1 MKDDQDID
9 PREALEKILSC
20 MKFKADEVNYIFFRL
35 VMPKSDR
42 RLEGCFWI
50 YDSSDVIVAC
60 SDFDSVFYNAKQ
72 CLEAISSSESF
83 VVKVDAIPPN
93 TSHIYM
99 LNSMTPYIKI
109 PNPFWKKSLYEMLVT
124 ADLLK
129 EST

>member
-1 MKDDQDID
+1 MKDDRDID

-20 MKFKADEVNYIFFRL
+20 MKFKADEVDYVFFRL

-50 YDSSDVIVAC
+50 YDSDVLVAC
-60 SDFDSVFYNAKQ
+60 SDLDSVFYNAEQ

-83 VVKVDAIPPN
+83 IVKVDVIPPN
-93 TSHIYM
+93 TNHIYM
-99 LNSMTPYIKI
+99 LDPKTPYMKI